1 MNENAQRWVE
11 ALRSGD
17 YQQGQY
23 VLRQP
28 VAGDADVYCC
38 LGVACE
44 LYIEAGGTDLTRELG
59 MGEGRSHHNKSVY
72 VYKSD
77 NLRGQAAGG
86 TSHDRTATLPT
97 VVVQWLGLSNASG
110 GWDVWDGEFESH
122 GLTGMNDGG
131 ASFDQIADLIEQE
144 PRGLFV

>member
-23 VLRQP
+23 LLRQP

-44 LYIEAGGTDLTRELG
+44 LYIEAGGTDLARELG
-59 MGEGRSHHNKSVY
+59 PVDAWARGRQTKLVY
-72 VYKSD
+72 VYKSERD
-77 NLRGQAAGG
+77 PVAG
-86 TSHDRTATLPT
+86 RTATLPT
-97 VVVQWLGLSNASG
+97 VVVQWLGLRHASG
-110 GWDVWDGEFESH
+110 GWDVWGGEPGSH

-131 ASFDQIADLIEQE
+131 ASFDQIADRIEQE